1 MSKSTASSS
10 SALERDRGGDD
21 HASQRERGELRSEI
35 MGGNS
40 TSSKSGSSNIR
51 REKDHYESRKDL

>member
-1 MSKSTASSS
+1 MD
-10 SALERDRGGDD
+10 RDRGGDD
-21 HASQRERGELRSEI
+21 HGNPRERGELRSEI

-51 REKDHYESRKDL
+51 REKDQYDNRKEL